1 MEGAFSDFEVVK
13 GRGMKSILRLAVL
26 ALAGTATLAF
36 AGNALATQKLSVK
49 QTTTSLTIKVSQAQ
63 SDPQPLRISIYV
75 PTGYSI
81 NGSAAPGTKIG
92 STTGTVFSRDANI
105 PLPLSGDVVVV
116 PPTTN
121 APGCDPVPHVAV
133 WNLALAV
140 AGQSINLPVHVDQL
154 AGAEAALGAY
164 KLVVCLSP
172 DDVPA
177 GTPGRSPNGARLLDA
192 TFTVDNVFTVPAG
205 QSIWKT
211 ITTPWAGGVPNAAGT
226 VETRAIVANG
236 TVTLAK
242 KVNAAKRLVRFTGK
256 VTQGGTAVAGARVA
270 LLVNGKSA
278 GFTARTNAS
287 GSFSIVLKK
296 TGKKTTSTFQART
309 TLAERDVT
317 TTGCAAPTTAAPCVS
332 ATASP
337 FTAVSGKI
345 RIRL

>member
-1 MEGAFSDFEVVK
+1 
-13 GRGMKSILRLAVL
+13 MKTILRLAVL
-26 ALAGTATLAF
+26 ALAGTAALAL

-49 QTTTSLTIKVSQAQ
+49 QTTTSLTIKASQAQ
-63 SDPQPLRISIYV
+63 TDAQPAKISIYV

-81 NGSAAPGTKIG
+81 NASATPGTKIG
-92 STTGTVFSRDANI
+92 STSGTVFSRDANI
-105 PLPLSGDVVVV
+105 PLPLSGDVVVAATSSA
-116 PPTTN
+116 PT
-121 APGCDPVPHVAV
+121 CDPVPHLAI
-133 WNLALAV
+133 WNLNLSV
-140 AGQSINLPVHVDQL
+140 AGQAITLPVHVDQTV
-154 AGAEAALGAY
+154 GTETALGAY
-164 KLVVCLSP
+164 KLVVCLAP
-172 DDVPA
+172 DDVPV

-317 TTGCAAPTTAAPCVS
+317 TTGCASPTPGVPGGCVS
-332 ATASP
+332 AIASP
-337 FTAVSGKI
+337 FTGVSAKI

>member
-1 MEGAFSDFEVVK
+1 
-13 GRGMKSILRLAVL
+13 MKTILRLAVL
-26 ALAGTATLAF
+26 ALAGTAVLAF

-49 QTTTSLTIKVSQAQ
+49 QSTTSLTIKVSQAQ
-63 SDPQPLRISIYV
+63 TDPQPLRISIYV
-75 PTGYSI
+75 PNGYSI
-81 NGSAAPGTKIG
+81 NASAAPGTKIG

-105 PLPLSGDVVVV
+105 PLPLSGDVIAV

-121 APGCDPVPHVAV
+121 APGCDPVPHIAV
-133 WNLALAV
+133 WNLALSV
-140 AGQSINLPVHVDQL
+140 AGQNINLPLHVDQL
-154 AGAEAALGAY
+154 TGAEAALGAY
-164 KLVVCLSP
+164 KLVICLAP
-172 DDVPA
+172 DDVPV

-205 QSIWKT
+205 QSIWKA

-226 VETRAIVANG
+226 VETRAFVANG

-242 KVNAAKRLVRFTGK
+242 KVNAKQRLVKFTGK
-256 VTQGGTAVAGARVA
+256 VTQAGAGVSGARVV

-278 GFTARTNAS
+278 GFTARANAS
-287 GSFSIVLKK
+287 GSYSVVLKK

-309 TLAERDVT
+309 TVAERDIT
-317 TTGCAAPTTAAPCVS
+317 ATGCVSPTPGIPGGCVS

-337 FTAVSGKI
+337 FTAVSAKI

>member
-1 MEGAFSDFEVVK
+1 
-13 GRGMKSILRLAVL
+13 MKTILRLAVL
-26 ALAGTATLAF
+26 TLAGTAALAL

-63 SDPQPLRISIYV
+63 TDAQPAKISIYV
-75 PTGYSI
+75 PTGYSV
-81 NGSAAPGTKIG
+81 NSSAAPGTKIG
-92 STTGTVFSRDANI
+92 STSGTVFSRDANI
-105 PLPLSGDVVVV
+105 PLPLSGDVVVAATSSA
-116 PPTTN
+116 PT
-121 APGCDPVPHVAV
+121 CDPVPHLAI
-133 WNLALAV
+133 WNLNLSV
-140 AGQSINLPVHVDQL
+140 AGQAITLPVHVDQT

-164 KLVVCLSP
+164 RLVVCLAP

-192 TFTVDNVFTVPAG
+192 TFTVDNIFTVPAG
-205 QSIWKT
+205 QSVWKT

-236 TVTLAK
+236 TTTLAR
-242 KVNAAKRLVRFTGK
+242 KVNAGKRLVRFTGK
-256 VTQGGTAVAGARVA
+256 VTQGGTAVAGARVS

-309 TLAERDVT
+309 TLAERDIT
-317 TTGCAAPTTAAPCVS
+317 ATGCASPTPGVPRGCVS

-337 FTAVSGKI
+337 FTAVSAKI